1 MKVLDL
7 ACESGHTFE
16 GWFGSE
22 QDYVDQRHRGLVQC
36 PVCSSVTVEKRLS
49 APRLNLSGVRGEITP
64 VSNES
69 SGPSAVSGS
78 VVPHADAA
86 SIELQQQ
93 LQRALSRVVQE
104 VMARTVDVGEQFAEE
119 ARRIHY
125 GEAEARAIRGKASVE
140 DAREL
145 IEEGIELIALPIP
158 EHLKNPLQ

>member
-7 ACESGHTFE
+7 ACQSGHTFE

-49 APRLNLSGVRGEITP
+49 APRLNLAGVRGENT
-64 VSNES
+64 VSSES
-69 SGPSAVSGS
+69 SGPFAVSGS

-86 SIELQQQ
+86 SIELQQE
-93 LQRALSRVVQE
+93 LQHALSRVVQE

-125 GEAEARAIRGKASVE
+125 GETEARAIRGKASVE

-158 EHLKNPLQ
+158 EHLKKPLQ